1 MMKLDEIYSRL
12 CKWDSAEVHLIS
24 VKESED
30 RIRVENVMNFK
41 RFIDDVESIPAF
53 KKLVGRFRR
62 TALYLASADQIT
74 VNRDIFKKIYLLHTK
89 LFAYM
94 EALKKTLGHNLGQT
108 GGHRIVVKLS
118 HPHDLEQML
127 KNLKIIQAE
136 LSPILAYDHI
146 KGDVKFESWN
156 IVDGKVNIFVASHA
170 AMQLVASISG
180 SAVQI
185 CQKMREGRFIY
196 EYVQE
201 LKVKDE
207 SLMDINS
214 GHDKAVQ
221 ELVDQQAD
229 AILQEHFGDKVT
241 EQLSDRLKSALG
253 RFAELLDQGTEIQ
266 PARNAP
272 EKVRCLFPNLNN
284 LTGAE
289 SQPKLVSDVAA

>member
-1 MMKLDEIYSRL
+1 MKLDDIYSRL
-12 CKWDSAEVHLIS
+12 SKWDATEVHLIS

-30 RIRVENVMNFK
+30 RIQVENVVNFK
-41 RFIDDVESIPAF
+41 RFIEDVESIPVF
-53 KKLVGRFRR
+53 SKLVGRFKR

-74 VNRDIFKKIYLLHTK
+74 VNRQVFKKIYKLHTK

-108 GGHRIVVKLS
+108 SGSQIVVKLS
-118 HPHDLEQML
+118 DPDDLEQML

-136 LSPILAYDHI
+136 MTPILVNDHI
-146 KGDVKFESWN
+146 KGDAKIEFWN
-156 IVDGKVNIFVASHA
+156 IVDGKVNIQVASHA

-207 SLMDINS
+207 SLLDINS

-221 ELVDQQAD
+221 QLVDQQTD
-229 AILQEHFGDKVT
+229 AILKEHFSGAMT
-241 EQLSDRLKSALG
+241 GQLSDCLKSALS
-253 RFAELLDQGTEIQ
+253 RFAELIDQGTEIQ
-266 PARNAP
+266 PASNAP
-272 EKVRCLFPNLNN
+272 EKVRSLFPNLNDMRR
-284 LTGAE
+284 TE
-289 SQPKLVSDVAA
+289 SQIKLVSNVAA